1 MNYIEV
7 NIEITPFLEEFS
19 DIVISAI
26 EELPFESFVS
36 DSPFLKAY
44 IPQTNFNT
52 SDLEDALS
60 WLRGMDSF
68 SFKVSSRVIEYQN
81 WNEVWMSNF
90 SPIVVGDRCTVKAH
104 FHKELPQTEFNI
116 IIEPKMAFGTGHHQ
130 TTYLMIESILESDL
144 KGKSVLDMG
153 CGTGILSIL
162 AVMCGANTPV
172 HAIDIDPI
180 AADAA
185 RENSEK
191 NGVGNKIEVFTGS
204 STLIKEREYNVI
216 LANINRNIILSD
228 LEVYSAA
235 LKSNGALIIS
245 GFYSQDVPILV
256 DACKKWGLALIS
268 EAARDNWSRL
278 KFLKK

>member
-7 NIEITPFLEEFS
+7 KIEVTPFSEEFS
-19 DIVISAI
+19 DIIISAI
-26 EELPFESFVS
+26 EELPFESFVN

-44 IPQTNFNT
+44 IPQNNFDT
-52 SDLEDALS
+52 RDLEDALT
-60 WLRGMDSF
+60 WLKGLESF
-68 SFKVSSRVIEYQN
+68 SFKVSSKVIEYKN

-104 FHKELPQTEFNI
+104 FHKELPHTEFNI

-130 TTYLMIESILESDL
+130 TTHLMIESILESNL
-144 KGKSVLDMG
+144 VGKSVLDMG

-162 AVMCGANTPV
+162 AVMCGADTPV
-172 HAIDIDPI
+172 RAIDIDPI
-180 AADAA
+180 ATDAA

-191 NGVGNKIEVFTGS
+191 NGVGNKIEVLTGNS
-204 STLIKEREYNVI
+204 ALIKAREYNII
-216 LANINRNIILSD
+216 LANISRNIILSD

-235 LKSNGALIIS
+235 LKSNGTLIIS
-245 GFYSQDVPILV
+245 GFYTQDVPILV
-256 DACKKWGLALIS
+256 EAGKKEGLVLIS